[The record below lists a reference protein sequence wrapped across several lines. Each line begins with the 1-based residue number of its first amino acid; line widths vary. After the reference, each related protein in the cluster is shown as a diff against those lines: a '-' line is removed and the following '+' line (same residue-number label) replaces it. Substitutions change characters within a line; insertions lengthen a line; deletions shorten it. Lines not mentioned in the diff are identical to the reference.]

1 MNRVNLVGR
10 ITRDLELRVAKN
22 GSKFVFFTVAVSE
35 FSTREEKTNYI
46 PCSAFDKTAENM
58 VKYLSKGSLISVEG
72 RITTRNN
79 QTPDGKFETIV
90 NVLAERVNFL
100 EPSKNRN
107 NITTE
112 QNDNF
117 TPNQPTQQNSDS
129 SFDDLV
135 VSDDDELSILWE

>member
-35 FSTREEKTNYI
+35 YSSREEKTNYI

-58 VKYLSKGSLISVEG
+58 VKFLSKGSLISVEG

-79 QTPDGKFETIV
+79 QTPDGRYETIV

-100 EPSKNRN
+100 EPAKNRN
-107 NITTE
+107 ALVTE
-112 QNDNF
+112 QNDT
-117 TPNQPTQQNSDS
+117 TPNQHVQQNSDS

>member
-100 EPSKNRN
+100 EPFKNRN
-107 NITTE
+107 NMTTE

>member
-1 MNRVNLVGR
+1 
-10 ITRDLELRVAKN
+10 
-22 GSKFVFFTVAVSE
+22 
-35 FSTREEKTNYI
+35 
-46 PCSAFDKTAENM
+46 M

-100 EPSKNRN
+100 EPAKNRN
-107 NITTE
+107 NMTTE

>member
-35 FSTREEKTNYI
+35 YSSREEKTNFI
-46 PCSAFDKTAENM
+46 PCSAFDRTAENM
-58 VKYLSKGSLISVEG
+58 VKFLSKGSLISVEG

-79 QTPDGKFETIV
+79 QTLDGRFETIV

-100 EPSKNRN
+100 EPAKSRN
-107 NITTE
+107 ALMTE
-112 QNDNF
+112 ENDNLS
-117 TPNQPTQQNSDS
+117 PSQPTQENSDS

>member
-35 FSTREEKTNYI
+35 FSTKEEKTNYI
-46 PCSAFDKTAENM
+46 PCSAFDRTAENM

-107 NITTE
+107 NMTTE

-117 TPNQPTQQNSDS
+117 APNQPTQQNSDS

>member
-107 NITTE
+107 NMTTE

>member
-90 NVLAERVNFL
+90 NVLVERVNFL

-107 NITTE
+107 NMTTE

>member
-35 FSTREEKTNYI
+35 FSTKEEKTNYI
-46 PCSAFDKTAENM
+46 PCSAFDRTAENM

-107 NITTE
+107 NMTTE

>member
-107 NITTE
+107 NMTTE

-135 VSDDDELSILWE
+135 VSDDDELSIL

>member
-35 FSTREEKTNYI
+35 FSTKEEKTNYI
-46 PCSAFDKTAENM
+46 PCSAFDRTAENM

-100 EPSKNRN
+100 EPAKNRN
-107 NITTE
+107 NMTTE

>member
-35 FSTREEKTNYI
+35 FSTKEEKTNYI
-46 PCSAFDKTAENM
+46 PCSAFDRTAENM

-100 EPSKNRN
+100 EPAKNRN
-107 NITTE
+107 NMTTE

-135 VSDDDELSILWE
+135 VSDDDELSIL